1 MQDEELKTKPKF
13 SGMIV
18 FTVVYII
25 LIIMYAIFNYE
36 DMKILKPNEWGDFYA
51 GFFAPLA
58 FMWLIFGYYQQ
69 GQELKLQAIELSNLV
84 KEQKEQNKI
93 YKDQI
98 EEKRI
103 ESKPILEFKDAS
115 YKYTI
120 GNYED
125 EEGTIFNFYILNH
138 GKIAKDIVIT
148 GRHFTRRIHKLET
161 DIKTS
166 IRFYDDEIEREL
178 YGFQG
183 KPFSIELDIS
193 YCDNSGYYYYSRM
206 KLFTDDFIA
215 GAADMKV
222 NLRIQKL
229 T

>member
-1 MQDEELKTKPKF
+1 MQHEELKSKPKF

-18 FTVVYII
+18 FTVAYII
-25 LIIMYAIFNYE
+25 LIIMYVIFDYE
-36 DMKILKPNEWGDFYA
+36 DMKILKPNEWGDFFA

-125 EEGTIFNFYILNH
+125 EEGTIFNFHILNH

-148 GRHFTRRIHKLET
+148 APHFTRRIHKLDT

-166 IRFYDDEIEREL
+166 IRFYDDEIEKEL
-178 YGFQG
+178 YRFQG

-193 YCDNSGYYYYSRM
+193 YCDNSGYYYYSRI

-215 GAADMKV
+215 GAADMNV